1 MACSWVLACTR
12 ALAEVWLEL
21 RVSYRREARASGRLA
36 SVGLV
41 SLACTG
47 GVWAGDRSLVSVAAF
62 LLEVV
67 EVECTPALW
76 VEVACKVS

>member
-1 MACSWVLACTR
+1 MACSWVLACKM

-36 SVGLV
+36 SVGWV
-41 SLACTG
+41 SSACTEA
-47 GVWAGDRSLVSVAAF
+47 VEVGDRSLVSVAAF

-67 EVECTPALW
+67 EVECTPAWW
-76 VEVACKVS
+76 VEVACRAS